1 MHTMYFV
8 YSYLC
13 QLLPNHY
20 YYVPSQLLVLSLP
33 LFLKSTSCTISDVLM
48 SMAFGI
54 PL

>member
-8 YSYLC
+8 HSYLC
-13 QLLPNHY
+13 QLLHNHY
-20 YYVPSQLLVLSLP
+20 YHVPSQLLVLSLS
-33 LFLKSTSCTISDVLM
+33 LFLKSILCTISVILM